1 MRKPQH
7 EPERRCIITGE
18 HGPRAGLIRLALGP
32 DGQVAPDV
40 RARAPG
46 RGAWIGVDRVNLEAA
61 MAKGKLKGALARAFK
76 TPVSFESD
84 LGALTEAALARASLD
99 RLGLEAKASN
109 LLTGADKIDTAI
121 RKDQVRLL
129 LHANDAAED
138 GKRKLD
144 GIWGRKGLV
153 LPANRDLVS
162 PALGRENAVHMAIT
176 NSAAAKRVL
185 EIVSRWTYFIGRQ
198 TDDWPC
204 EIDAQGPSGRGA
216 SKASNLGSNLG
227 DNEGFGLSE

>member
-18 HGPRAGLIRLALGP
+18 HGPRAVLIRLALGP
-32 DGQVAPDV
+32 DGQVAPDI

-46 RGAWIGVDRVNLEAA
+46 RGAWIGVDRANLEAA

-76 TPVSFESD
+76 TPVSFEMD
-84 LGALTEAALARASLD
+84 LGERAEAALQRASLD

-121 RKDQVRLL
+121 RKDQVSLL
-129 LHANDAAED
+129 LHADDAAED

-153 LPANRDLVS
+153 LPVGRDLIS
-162 PALGRENAVHMAIT
+162 PALGRENAVHMAII
-176 NSAAAKRVL
+176 NKGASKRVL
-185 EIVSRWTYFIGRQ
+185 EIIGRWAYFVGRQ
-198 TDDWPC
+198 YDDWPC
-204 EIDAQGPSGRGA
+204 ENDAQGPSGRGA
-216 SKASNLGSNLG
+216 STDNNLG
-227 DNEGFGLSE
+227 DNEGLGLSE

>member
-18 HGPRAGLIRLALGP
+18 HGPRAALIRLALGP
-32 DGQVAPDV
+32 DGQVAPDI

-46 RGAWIGVDRVNLEAA
+46 RGAWIGVDRAHLEAA
-61 MAKGKLKGALARAFK
+61 MTKGKLKGALARAFK
-76 TPVSFESD
+76 TPVSFGAD
-84 LGALTEAALARASLD
+84 LAERTEAALQRASLD

-121 RKDQVRLL
+121 RKDQVSLL
-129 LHANDAAED
+129 LHADDAAED

-144 GIWGRKGLV
+144 GIWGRKGFV
-153 LPANRDLVS
+153 LPVGRDLIS
-162 PALGRENAVHMAIT
+162 PALGRENAVHMAII
-176 NSAAAKRVL
+176 NKGAAKRVL
-185 EIVSRWTYFIGRQ
+185 EIIGRWAYFIGRQ
-198 TDDWPC
+198 SDDWPC
-204 EIDAQGPSGRGA
+204 ENDAQGPSGRGA
-216 SKASNLGSNLG
+216 SKDNNLG